1 MFYPLLLTQNV
12 HISIVFLSVKLIIM
26 KIKEWDHSSLTS
38 NISAKTWS
46 NCTCGCVLK
55 LSEPADFKNDPD
67 FENCPRFVGVIEQI
81 KI

>member
-12 HISIVFLSVKLIIM
+12 HILIVFLSVKLIIM

-38 NISAKTWS
+38 KILRV
-46 NCTCGCVLK
+46 GGVLK
-55 LSEPADFKNDPD
+55 SSEPADLITDPG
-67 FENCPRFVGVIEQI
+67 FENCPRFVVVIDQN

>member
-1 MFYPLLLTQNV
+1 MFYQLLFTQK
-12 HISIVFLSVKLIIM
+12 IQITIVFLKLIIM

-67 FENCPRFVGVIEQI
+67 FENCQGFVGVIEQI